1 MKKYQ
6 QVAEAIARQI
16 REGRYGLGERL
27 PSVREVCGRFGIS
40 MSTAQAAFR
49 LLEDQALAQARPGA
63 GFYVSFR
70 GTPQVPGEGPAR
82 YEVHN
87 RMLQVLSWC
96 AQPGITDLGTA
107 VLSPGLLP
115 RAALSKLLARQARF
129 EMATVL
135 QPLFSGGHPPLR
147 REIAKR
153 LILQGIELG
162 ESEVLV
168 TGGCQDAISLALSAI
183 AHAGDTIAVESPC
196 FPGLLQVIESLGMK
210 VLEIPCSPGQGL
222 SVEAL
227 QLALARWQVAALVLC
242 PDFSNPTGS
251 QMPLANRQRLLALA
265 GEHDLAI
272 IEDDLFSELQEPG
285 KGIPALKALDTD
297 GRVIYCSSV
306 AKSLGS
312 GLRLGW
318 LCGGRY
324 HGDIAKLKA
333 FRNVSEPLIIQAL
346 VAEFMASG
354 GYGRH
359 LGSLGKRL
367 QLNLKKLRGWVEQA
381 FPGQT
386 QIGRPEGGFVLWV
399 SLPGIDSGRLLS
411 LAVAEGV
418 AFFPGDVFSGA
429 GQYNHCLRLSGA
441 FDDDDKT
448 QKAVAVLGRLAHSL
462 L

>member
-1 MKKYQ
+1 MTKYQ
-6 QVAEAIARQI
+6 QLAAQLAHQI
-16 REGRYGLGERL
+16 KQGGYGFNERL
-27 PSVREVCGRFGIS
+27 PSVRDCCSQFGVS

-49 LLEDQALAQARPGA
+49 LLEDQGFASARPGA
-63 GFYVSFR
+63 GYFVCYR
-70 GTPQVPGEGPAR
+70 GVPEASLGSPATSR
-82 YEVHN
+82 VHN
-87 RMLQVLSWC
+87 RMLEVLSMC
-96 AQPGITDLGTA
+96 AQPGVTDLGTA
-107 VLSPGLLP
+107 VLGPGLLP
-115 RAALSKLLARQARF
+115 KAALSKLLSRLARF
-129 EMATVL
+129 EMESLL

-153 LILQGIELG
+153 LMLQGIEVG
-162 ESEVLV
+162 ESEVLI

-183 AHAGDTIAVESPC
+183 AKAGDTIAVESPC

-210 VLEIPCSPGQGL
+210 VLEIPGSAGL
-222 SVEAL
+222 GMSVEAL
-227 QLALARWQVAALVLC
+227 ELALERWQISALVLC

-265 GEHDLAI
+265 ASRDMAI

-285 KGIPALKALDTD
+285 KALPSLKALDRE

-318 LCGGRY
+318 LCGGRF

-359 LGSLGKRL
+359 IRSLGKRL
-367 QLNLKKLRGWVEQA
+367 QQNLKKLRAWTEQY
-381 FPGQT
+381 FPPQT
-386 QIGRPEGGFVLWV
+386 QIGRPEGGFVLWLE
-399 SLPGIDSGRLLS
+399 LPGIDSGALLAAAAS
-411 LAVAEGV
+411 QGV
-418 AFFPGDVFSGA
+418 VFFPGDVFSSA
-429 GQYNHCLRLSGA
+429 GKHRHCLRLSGA
-441 FDDDDKT
+441 FDDEAKT
-448 QKAVAVLGRLAHSL
+448 ERAVAILGRLAHSL